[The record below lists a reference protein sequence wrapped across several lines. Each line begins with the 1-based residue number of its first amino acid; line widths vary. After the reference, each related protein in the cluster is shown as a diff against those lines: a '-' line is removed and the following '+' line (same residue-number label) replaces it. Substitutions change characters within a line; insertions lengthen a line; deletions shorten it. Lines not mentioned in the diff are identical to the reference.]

1 MQKAV
6 IKANA
11 MINDEAKKHLIALGV
26 VLLFTAIALIAIN
39 LIYLYNLY
47 QIHYGNVFTIRYFY
61 GSPLDTLTYWALAIL
76 VIGYVLSYVM
86 GLLGFTY
93 WRKYYWL
100 GMVTY
105 LVVMLIFFVG
115 YIYNEPVQT
124 YAMTTFGRYQYV
136 LRNNTVFWL
145 LHLFLVLGVIIDAYL
160 IYSGNKSTNENKAN
174 QTKNSNIIKALSL
187 IKYVVPFILAG
198 YVFVYGVSLLSSAKG
213 LANPVALSALV
224 AVLVLLACLPICLH
238 KKRVTI
244 FSAIMAAILAG
255 FCASGLVYSL
265 ISHLA
270 LSISPFSFLYY
281 LADSQFQLTVNMKF
295 AVIAGIFVFAVLMVA
310 IVRVLFYLKKNKL
323 HGNARWAT
331 LFDLMRYKMLN
342 QGDASL
348 SMGKWQGR
356 NIWLNGFAPVLVLA
370 NVGGGKSTAFAIP
383 NIINWDGSTV
393 NNDTSNELYEATS
406 NYLRSRGESVY
417 QFCPLS
423 RKTHCFNPFH
433 WACSMDKADRWGVI
447 ERICKKIIPTSK
459 NDHAQSWSSMARR
472 VLEGLTDYLIS
483 TTGYCTLGQLAEI
496 CCKGNFNEWLRQEIL
511 TNDQVEAQFKVNA
524 NAFLNI
530 EAEQTQGGV
539 KFNYEAYIGLYLNPI
554 IRAATE
560 YSDID
565 ITKLRQEKM
574 HIFFGIP
581 DGEIKQLEPLIT
593 IFWEEISAHLMKK
606 VPNVE
611 SEPYPVLFN
620 IDEFGNS
627 GRLDRIR
634 KNLTTF
640 RKYRVRSIVYLQYKD
655 QVAQDFTL
663 DEARAFNSIP
673 NKILLSATGSIDDAK
688 YLSELFG
695 QRTIKYKTKNRQSM
709 RMEVNSNE
717 HLQQKPLI
725 TSDELMHLE
734 DDQGLAH
741 ISGKHGIKFKK
752 SYYFKDRKLSKLL
765 GEKINPDL
773 DKHVPVQTPIEP
785 VIDLSLM
792 KREMT
797 EEEKAAKKLER
808 DEKAQLKHERE
819 MEKIREMTSMVL
831 ASVKQSTQSI
841 SDLEKMEFK
850 DVENKDI

>member
-1 MQKAV
+1 
-6 IKANA
+6 
-11 MINDEAKKHLIALGV
+11 
-26 VLLFTAIALIAIN
+26 
-39 LIYLYNLY
+39 
-47 QIHYGNVFTIRYFY
+47 
-61 GSPLDTLTYWALAIL
+61 
-76 VIGYVLSYVM
+76 
-86 GLLGFTY
+86 
-93 WRKYYWL
+93 
-100 GMVTY
+100 
-105 LVVMLIFFVG
+105 
-115 YIYNEPVQT
+115 
-124 YAMTTFGRYQYV
+124 MTTFGRYQYISK
-136 LRNNTVFWL
+136 NNTMFWV
-145 LHLFLVLGVIIDAYL
+145 LHMLLVLGVIIDAYL
-160 IYSGNKSTNENKAN
+160 IHAA
-174 QTKNSNIIKALSL
+174 KNRNGRNCKDSKKINLIKVLRL
-187 IKYVVPFILAG
+187 IKYAVPLALAG
-198 YVFVYGVSLLSSAKG
+198 YVFVYGISLLPHAKG
-213 LANPVALSALV
+213 LANQMTLSVLV
-224 AVLVLLACLPICLH
+224 AVLVLLACLPICIH
-238 KKRVTI
+238 KKGVTI
-244 FSAIMAAILAG
+244 FAAMMVAILAG
-255 FCASGLVYSL
+255 LCASSLVYSL
-265 ISHLA
+265 ISHLTP
-270 LSISPFSFLYY
+270 SISPFSFLYY
-281 LADSQFQLTVNMKF
+281 LADNQFQLTVNMKF

-310 IVRVLFYLKKNKL
+310 IVRVLLYLKKNKL

-356 NIWLNGFAPVLVLA
+356 NVWLNGFAPVLVLA

-393 NNDTSNELYEATS
+393 NNDTSNELYEATA
-406 NYLRSRGESVY
+406 NYLRSRGEPVY

-447 ERICKKIIPTSK
+447 ERICKKIIPSSK

-472 VLEGLTDYLIS
+472 VLEGLADYLIS

-655 QVAQDFTL
+655 QVGQDFTI

-725 TSDELMHLE
+725 TPDELMHLE

-765 GEKINPDL
+765 GEKINHDL
-773 DKHVPVQTPIEP
+773 DKHVPEQTPIEP

-831 ASVKQSTQSI
+831 ESVKQSTQSI
-841 SDLEKMEFK
+841 SDLEKMKFK